1 MIVKLSTVFLSPKAT
16 KAVIYA
22 KLILVLKQAPHVY
35 ALPCI
40 KIEHPQQTADELLF
54 LTKYLLRSYIKLTL
68 TAEVKEVG
76 GRNET
81 TAASRQLKLK
91 TDFDMVLKCMVK
103 ESNKKEKEL
112 FIQPVTMKL
121 NTWCICQCV
130 CVCVCVCVRV

>member
-1 MIVKLSTVFLSPKAT
+1 MTTDDENDYDLLLTYYVQNTTLYDHHNEETNNDDDDDDAWLGRFM
-16 KAVIYA
+16 
-22 KLILVLKQAPHVY
+22 LILVLKQAPHVY

-91 TDFDMVLKCMVK
+91 TDFSSLYHFLLSLV
-103 ESNKKEKEL
+103 
-112 FIQPVTMKL
+112 
-121 NTWCICQCV
+121 
-130 CVCVCVCVRV
+130 